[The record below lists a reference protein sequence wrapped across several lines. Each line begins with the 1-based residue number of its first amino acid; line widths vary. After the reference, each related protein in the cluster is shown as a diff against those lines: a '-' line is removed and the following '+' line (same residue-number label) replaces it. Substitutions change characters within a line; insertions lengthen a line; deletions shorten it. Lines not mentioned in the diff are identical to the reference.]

1 MSGELRAGV
10 LGVGRGLSFVRVMQA
25 MDGVSVTAVAD
36 MRAERVRTVCAEH
49 DVPKGLASLDELLAE
64 DLDLVVV
71 ATPVS
76 NHAEHSI
83 AALEAGVNVL
93 SEIPVIATREEA
105 DQLVDAARKSDALYM
120 CGENCNY
127 WAFVDSLKR
136 LNQRGDFGEIF
147 AAEAEYIH
155 SIPGLRRDEHGN
167 PTWRASM
174 LPITYLTHSLG
185 PVMSVIGQYPVEVV
199 CLGTSEYFEPN
210 LTDIQM
216 ALFRMTD
223 DSVVRIS
230 CSFANAHW
238 GNHRQ
243 VFMGTKATFD
253 SGWIGKDEPKFRYAG
268 ESEFTVPDNLPLGTN
283 FPNVPTAAALG
294 GHGTAEWFMLQDC
307 LNAIRQGGP
316 APIDVYEGIMYSLP
330 GVCAAESAANGG
342 KPVAYSPVPIAAPG
356 VATGPEC
363 LVIHGVGAASIGA
376 LTGFAPEANSSA
388 KRRGIIK

>member
-36 MRAERVRTVCAEH
+36 MHAERRQRVCAEH
-49 DVPKGLASLDELLAE
+49 NVPKGVASLDELLAE

-71 ATPVS
+71 ATPVAQ
-76 NHAEHSI
+76 HAENSI
-83 AALEAGVNVL
+83 QALEAGVHVL
-93 SEIPVIATREEA
+93 SEIPVLATRAEA
-105 DQLVDAARKSDALYM
+105 DQLVAAAEKSDALYM

-127 WAFVDSLKR
+127 WAYVDSLKR

-174 LPITYLTHSLG
+174 QPITYLTHSLG
-185 PVMSVIGQYPVEVV
+185 PVMSVMGQYPVEVV
-199 CLGTSEYFEPN
+199 CLGTANHFEPD

-223 DSVVRIS
+223 DSVVRIT

-243 VFMGTKATFD
+243 SFMGTKATFD

-283 FPNVPTAAALG
+283 YPDAPAAAALG
-294 GHGTAEWFMLQDC
+294 GHGTAEWYMLEEFFT
-307 LNAIRQGGP
+307 AIRSGGP
-316 APIDVYEGIMYSLP
+316 APIDVYEGIMYSLA

-342 KPVAYSPVPIAAPG
+342 RPVAIPQYQ
-356 VATGPEC
+356 
-363 LVIHGVGAASIGA
+363 LQR
-376 LTGFAPEANSSA
+376 EA
-388 KRRGIIK
+388 